1 MKKKL
6 LSFLPVTLLPLLMLL
21 LNGCAVKHAEVK
33 KTMLRA
39 SDKAETPWNLSF
51 SPNPIKENVTV
62 SFNYQSTEKGSI
74 KIYDELG
81 QQIQKKE
88 IEVTPGSNSILVL
101 VDDLPNGIYIIE
113 AYAGSRQLG
122 IKRITKE

>member
-6 LSFLPVTLLPLLMLL
+6 LAFLPIALMPLLMLL
-21 LNGCAVKHAEVK
+21 MNGCAVKHAEIK
-33 KTMLRA
+33 KAILHT
-39 SDKAETPWNLSF
+39 SGKAETPWNLSF
-51 SPNPIKENVTV
+51 SPNPVKENITV
-62 SFNYQSTEKGSI
+62 SFNYQSTERGSI
-74 KIYDELG
+74 KIYDALG

-88 IEVTPGSNSILVL
+88 MEVTPGSNSILVP
-101 VDDLPNGIYIIE
+101 VDDLPKGIYIIE